1 MNIQSAKYIDTDI
14 DGTPLTTKAVKYVLA
29 DGGVGICSEN
39 HQMIVD
45 YLAAGNTIQD
55 AD

>member
-1 MNIQSAKYIDTDI
+1 MDIQSAQYIDTDI
-14 DGTPLTTKAVKYVLA
+14 DGSALTVKAVSYTLS

-55 AD
+55 AS